1 MHIVKVQG
9 LKKSYGTVE
18 AVKGI
23 DFRVEQG
30 TLYAFLGPNGA
41 GKSTTIDMM
50 CTLLDPDQGMIM
62 IDGLEIG
69 KNDSQIRKRIG
80 VVFQDSVLDNLLTVR
95 ENIVTRGGFYGL
107 AGTELKKAVAWA
119 MEAAGV
125 KDFADRPYGKL
136 SGGQRRRADIAR
148 ALVNTPK
155 LLFLDE
161 PTTGLDPQTR
171 KSVWDTIQN
180 MQKDSGM
187 TVFLTTHYMEEA
199 ANADYVTIID
209 DGLISA
215 SGTPLD
221 LKQKYSYDYLKLK
234 PKDEKDLQDILNEK
248 KISYSLKNGIF
259 EIILE
264 QTVDAFPI
272 IHECESNILNIEISN
287 GTMDDVFL
295 NITGKEI
302 RE

>member
-1 MHIVKVQG
+1 MHIVEVNG
-9 LKKSYGTVE
+9 LKKSYSAVE

-23 DFRVEQG
+23 DFFVEQG

-50 CTLLDPDQGMIM
+50 CTLLNPDQGRIT

-69 KNDSQIRKRIG
+69 KNDAQIRKRMG

-95 ENIVTRGGFYGL
+95 ENIITRGGFYGL
-107 AGTELKKAVAWA
+107 AGGELKKAVVWA

-136 SGGQRRRADIAR
+136 SGGQKRRADIAR

-215 SGTPLD
+215 SATPLE

-234 PKDEKDLQDILNEK
+234 PQDEEALKGILNEK
-248 KISYSLKNGIF
+248 SIKYSLKNGIF
-259 EIILE
+259 EIVLK

-272 IHECESNILNIEISN
+272 IHECERNILNIEISN